1 MFLKFE
7 WAENLNTSS
16 PEETYRCPTSKQK
29 TLTASASIVRA
40 EGKLAPP
47 PGLVGM
53 PNSAATLEHSLAGPH
68 KGNCDHVTQQFCSQG
83 RAQGRAHAELSPGV
97 HSSTG
102 PNSQMSIP
110 ESRAAQCCPPTETTF
125 SHRKEWSLTANM
137 DEPQAAG

>member
-7 WAENLNTSS
+7 WAKNLNTSF
-16 PEETYRCPTSKQK
+16 PEETYRCPTSKRT
-29 TLTASASIVRA
+29 TLTASVSIVRA

-47 PGLVGM
+47 PWLVGK
-53 PNSAATLEHSLAGPH
+53 PNRAATLGHSLAGPQ

-110 ESRAAQCCPPTETTF
+110 ESGPAQRGPPTETTF
-125 SHRKEWSLTANM
+125 SHRKEWSLTANT